1 MLILRTCRAAVLA
14 VATLALL
21 TGACN
26 DSDSPTEPPSDSI
39 SIESIAPAS
48 STILRRGTQVTIT
61 VIARY
66 TLSSASEGRI
76 SLVIQTQGCTRATR
90 GCTRATRGCIRAIRG
105 CTRASASFTK
115 LQPAALKSGASQT
128 FDDGRTLPHQ
138 SPYQAR
144 PVVFDHHHN
153 RTLIKTIITVGNPA
167 LPLATA

>member
-90 GCTRATRGCIRAIRG
+90 GCTRA
-105 CTRASASFTK
+105 SASFTK

-138 SPYQAR
+138 SPDQAR

>member
-14 VATLALL
+14 AVTLALL

-61 VIARY
+61 VTARY

-76 SLVIQTQGCTRATR
+76 SLVIQDQSNQNIAPLPQPMALVPRGQGTVTLNNTLTIPAGATSVRVFVPLSPQGATQT
-90 GCTRATRGCIRAIRG
+90 
-105 CTRASASFTK
+105 S
-115 LQPAALKSGASQT
+115 
-128 FDDGRTLPHQ
+128 
-138 SPYQAR
+138 
-144 PVVFDHHHN
+144 
-153 RTLIKTIITVGNPA
+153 TV
-167 LPLATA
+167 ATATYTVTS